1 MLEVYTDVSV
11 SKGSAVATC
20 LVASTD
26 NFVGYNTFEY
36 SDIHSSLHGE
46 LLAIRDGLKYA
57 TENCTI
63 NETLTVYSDSNSA
76 LQRVKSRSCESN
88 ATKHLK
94 SIITE
99 ICSLCDDYTVNFL
112 LIKGHQIEHNPNK
125 VVDLMSNT
133 VLRYT
138 LNEKE

>member
-1 MLEVYTDVSV
+1 MLEIYTDASV
-11 SKGSAVATC
+11 SKGNAVATC
-20 LVASTD
+20 FVTSTD

-36 SDIHSSLHGE
+36 VGVNSSLHGE
-46 LLAIRDGLKYA
+46 LLGIRDGLKYA
-57 TENCTI
+57 SKCAKKKER
-63 NETLTVYSDSNSA
+63 LTVYSDSNSA
-76 LQRVKSRSCESN
+76 IQLIKSKRLDSKN
-88 ATKHLK
+88 AKPFK
-94 SIITE
+94 SIVTE
-99 ICSLCDDYTVNFL
+99 INSLCNDYSVNFL